1 VVRAYTTK
9 EWVILARGIH
19 GEKYDYSKVDYK
31 DTYTDV
37 EVICPESGHGS
48 FLIQPKR
55 HIGPRKKECPIC
67 KPSGRRVIDSSVF
80 TEDARAVHGDK
91 YDYSKVDYKN
101 NSTKCEIICPDHGS
115 FHLTYRSHIMRARRG
130 CPICEAIRK
139 AKKLSGTEQEIDYPD
154 EKVVPQAHQEHVREM
169 GEPFSGV
176 PPIDLGWGKSEKD
189 AFREYELAC
198 ASVRVDPENTLNKCR
213 KIAEIYVRHIHAEG
227 ISDSFSSSNKPPELG
242 QLISNC
248 LKEGLLDRRTQTILN
263 SMQFSGNVASHYHP
277 GEKLTFRDA
286 KPVLLQVETLLSR
299 WLEGF
304 EAYDDY

>member
-1 VVRAYTTK
+1 MVRAYTTE
-9 EWVILARGIH
+9 EWVILARGVH

-37 EVICPESGHGS
+37 EVICPEPGHGS

-67 KPSGRRVIDSSVF
+67 KPPGRRVIDSSVF

-115 FHLTYRSHIMRARRG
+115 FHLTYKSHIMRARTG

-139 AKKLSGTEQEIDYPD
+139 AQKLSGTKQEIDYP
-154 EKVVPQAHQEHVREM
+154 ESWPPLYQEHVREM
-169 GEPFSGV
+169 EESFSGV
-176 PPIDLGWGKSEKD
+176 PPIDLGWGKSGKD

-198 ASVRVDPENTLNKCR
+198 ASARIDPENTINKCR

-227 ISDSFSSSNKPPELG
+227 ISDSFSPSDTPDLDK
-242 QLISNC
+242 LIRTCVNA
-248 LKEGLLDRRTQTILN
+248 GLLNRRTQTTLRNI
-263 SMQFSGNVASHYHP
+263 QTSGNMASHYDP

-286 KPVLLQVETLLSR
+286 KPALLLVETLLAR

-304 EAYDDY
+304 EENDDY